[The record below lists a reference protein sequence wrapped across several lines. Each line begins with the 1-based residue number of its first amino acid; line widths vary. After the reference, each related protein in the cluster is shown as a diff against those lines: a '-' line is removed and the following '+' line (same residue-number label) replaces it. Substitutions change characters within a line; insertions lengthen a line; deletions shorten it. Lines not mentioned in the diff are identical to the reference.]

1 MTSAEPPNRDAVPEK
16 PRLTLGFVPLTDCA
30 PLVIAQ
36 EQGLFARHG
45 LDVTLSREASWAN
58 IRDKVAAGLLDGAQ
72 MLASMPLATTL
83 GLGEVQQATVTAL
96 SLDLNGNA
104 ITVSNAFYDE
114 MATLDPDGSG
124 EAPVAAD
131 RLKQLIDAR
140 HAAGRTP
147 PVFAMVFPYS
157 THNYLLRYWLA
168 AGGVDPD
175 RDLRL
180 VVIPPPQMVE
190 ALRIGAIDGF
200 CVGEPW
206 NAAAVAE
213 GLGRVLTTSH
223 DIWNN
228 HPEKVLGVN
237 ADWAER
243 YPATHTSVIKALL
256 EAARWLDEPSNRR
269 TAAELLS
276 HPDYVGAPA
285 EIIAMSMTGSYRYAA
300 GAAPLPMP
308 DFNVFSRYAANFPWR
323 SHALWLLTQMVRWGQ
338 IREPIDLRGI
348 AHTVYR
354 PDLYRQAAGELA
366 IVCPADDEKSEG
378 AHAAPWQRD
387 GMTLGADR
395 FVDDSVFDPADPVAY
410 LLGRE
415 LHHRKLDPAELFGPR
430 GRP

>member
-1 MTSAEPPNRDAVPEK
+1 MTSAEPPNPCAVPEK

-36 EQGLFARHG
+36 EHGLFARHG
-45 LDVTLSREASWAN
+45 LEVTLSREASWAN

-83 GLGEVQQATVTAL
+83 GLGEVQQATITAL

-104 ITVSNAFYDE
+104 ITVSNRLHDE
-114 MATLDPDGSG
+114 MASLDPAGLSDP
-124 EAPVAAD
+124 PVSAD
-131 RLKQLIDAR
+131 RLKPLIDAR
-140 HAAGRTP
+140 RAAGKAL
-147 PVFAMVFPYS
+147 PVFAMVFPFS

-168 AGGVDPD
+168 AGGIDPD

-213 GLGRVLTTSH
+213 GLGQVLTTSH

-237 ADWAER
+237 ADWAGR
-243 YPATHTSVIKALL
+243 YPVTHRAVMKALI
-256 EAARWLDEPSNRR
+256 EAARWLDEPAHRLE
-269 TAAELLS
+269 AAEILA
-276 HPDYVGAPA
+276 HPDYVGAPT
-285 EIIAMSMTGSYRYAA
+285 EIIAMSMTGSYRYRH
-300 GAAPLPMP
+300 GAPPQPMP

-323 SHALWLLTQMVRWGQ
+323 SHALWLLAQMVRWGQ
-338 IREPIDLRGI
+338 LREPVDLLGI
-348 AHTVYR
+348 AQTVYR
-354 PDLYRQAAGELA
+354 PDLYRQAAAELGIA
-366 IVCPADDEKSEG
+366 CPTSDWKAEG
-378 AHAAPWQRD
+378 AHAAPWLRD
-387 GMTLGADR
+387 GLILGADR
-395 FVDDSVFDPADPVAY
+395 YVNGAAFDPADPLANLAGFERRHPKV
-410 LLGRE
+410 
-415 LHHRKLDPAELFGPR
+415 DPGQVS
-430 GRP
+430 